1 MAGSRALTEFKKLT
15 LDALQVGEEFVSDD
29 HLVIPEDIEAHG
41 FAVEDDHSWLAEGL
55 APPTLMANQA
65 LHLRHSKYIVHAGLH
80 ARMEFDFLEP
90 IRLGVRVRTRG
101 KVIDKYERRG
111 KPYMV
116 TEYVTEDDTGRVLV
130 RGQFT
135 QMIIPEPEAPHG
147 HAR

>member
-1 MAGSRALTEFKKLT
+1 MGGARTLVEFKKLT
-15 LDALQVGEEFVSDD
+15 LDALRVGEEFVSDD

-41 FAVEDDHSWLAEGL
+41 FAVEDDHPWLAEGV

-65 LHLRHSKYIVHAGLH
+65 LHLRHSKYLVHAGLH
-80 ARMEFDFLEP
+80 ARMEFSFLEP
-90 IRLGVRVRTRG
+90 IRLGMRVRTRG

-116 TEYVTEDDTGRVLV
+116 TEYITEDDAGRVLV

-135 QMIIPEPEAPHG
+135 QMIITEPEAPHG